1 MANRNTQAPIAN
13 PPVTLTQDALAKVI
27 AAAIAE
33 HEANKA
39 QKAKSDTSTDM
50 EKAAIRAFTK
60 KGFKDVQPR
69 VNTLTYAKWV
79 EAGRKVKAGEQSVKV
94 KNLRL
99 FHVSQT
105 EPISK
110 AEQTEY
116 LAKRAAKTADKLPP
130 VSPVA
135 EPPKPAA
142 KPSAKTAK
150 AVPIQGTGSMQ

>member
-1 MANRNTQAPIAN
+1 MANRNTQVPAAN
-13 PPVTLTQDALAKVI
+13 PPVTLTHEALQQVI
-27 AAAIAE
+27 AQAVAE
-33 HEANKA
+33 HEANKP

-69 VNTLTYAKWV
+69 VNTLTYAKWI
-79 EAGRKVKAGEQSVKV
+79 EAGRRVKEGEKSIKV

-99 FHVSQT
+99 FHISQT

-116 LAKRAAKTADKLPP
+116 LAKRAAKTADKLPK
-130 VSPVA
+130 VSPVS
-135 EPPKPAA
+135 EPPK
-142 KPSAKTAK
+142 AK
-150 AVPIQGTGSMQ
+150 AKAGPISRGTQTH